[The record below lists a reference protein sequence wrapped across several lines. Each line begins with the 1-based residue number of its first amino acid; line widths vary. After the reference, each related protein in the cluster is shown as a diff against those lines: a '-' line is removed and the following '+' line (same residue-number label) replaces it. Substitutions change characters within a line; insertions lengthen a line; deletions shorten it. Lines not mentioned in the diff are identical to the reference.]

1 MLPTLG
7 TEVTPLLFQSDALL
21 SELTLINIP
30 LIALATLAQIGEH
43 QTGMIEILR
52 SIPTRSNF
60 LAFHMY
66 DLNTN
71 IANYAIANCN
81 YEKLD

>member
-43 QTGMIEILR
+43 QTGIEKVTS
-52 SIPTRSNF
+52 SIPIGGRFFS
-60 LAFHMY
+60 
-66 DLNTN
+66 
-71 IANYAIANCN
+71 
-81 YEKLD
+81 